1 MFRHIYYRHN
11 IWQFVQKPS
20 WYMQNNLQLI
30 SSGIS
35 LIDEGWGGLYKG
47 SNYLLIGGH
56 KSGKT
61 NFGMKFILEGA
72 QKKERGLYFT
82 SRTREELTGL
92 AEWMNLDSQHFI
104 DSREITTVRVIPP
117 DKDNLSGTPDQ
128 DLVDYFDDVIDMIEE
143 YYPSRIVFDEITPFI
158 RFKDTTL
165 LELIL
170 DKFKH
175 KLESHNITSII
186 ISSEPVT
193 DAMSALLQHLADV
206 SNGLIYL
213 DKEIND
219 LYGTISLLP
228 YIEHKSGELKSN
240 YVFDRDRGLK
250 IDLSVLN
257 TINKRQ
263 VRL

>member
-1 MFRHIYYRHN
+1 
-11 IWQFVQKPS
+11 
-20 WYMQNNLQLI
+20 MQNNEELI

-61 NFGMKFILEGA
+61 NFGLKFVLEGA
-72 QKKERGLYFT
+72 ANNERCLYFT
-82 SRTREELTGL
+82 SKTHEEVNKQ
-92 AEWMNLDSQHFI
+92 AEWMNLNPMDLIS
-104 DSREITTVRVIPP
+104 SKLITIVRVIPP
-117 DKDNLSGTPDQ
+117 DRDFTSHTPDQ
-128 DLVDYFDDVIDMIEE
+128 DLVDYFDDVINTINE
-143 YYPSRIVFDEITPFI
+143 YYPTRVVFDEITSFI
-158 RFKDTTL
+158 GFRDVTL

-170 DKFKH
+170 DKFKLN
-175 KLESHNITSII
+175 LESHNITSII
-186 ISSEPVT
+186 ISAEPVT

-240 YVFDRDRGLK
+240 YIFDREIGLK
-250 IDLSVLN
+250 IDLSVLKSSEK
-257 TINKRQ
+257 KRR
-263 VRL
+263 VKF

>member
-1 MFRHIYYRHN
+1 
-11 IWQFVQKPS
+11 
-20 WYMQNNLQLI
+20 MQNNLQLV

-61 NFGMKFILEGA
+61 NFSLRFILEGA
-72 QKKERGLYFT
+72 VQRERCIYFT
-82 SRTREELTGL
+82 SKTHNELFDQAVL
-92 AEWMNLDSQHFI
+92 MNPDYQSFI
-104 DSREITTVRVIPP
+104 DSRLVTVVRVIPP
-117 DKDNLSGTPDQ
+117 NKDFPTTTPDQ
-128 DLVDYFDDVIDMIEE
+128 DLVDYFDDVITIIDE
-143 YYPSRIVFDEITPFI
+143 YHPARIVFDEITPFI
-158 RFKDTTL
+158 GFKDVTL

-175 KLESHNITSII
+175 NLENHNITSII
-186 ISSEPVT
+186 ISAEPVT
-193 DAMSALLQHLADV
+193 DVMSALLQHLADV

-240 YVFDRDRGLK
+240 YIFDGEKGLK

-257 TINKRQ
+257 NSVKKRQ
-263 VRL
+263 VKF

>member
-1 MFRHIYYRHN
+1 
-11 IWQFVQKPS
+11 
-20 WYMQNNLQLI
+20 MQNNVKLI

-35 LIDEGWGGLYKG
+35 LIDEGWGGLYKA

-61 NFGMKFILEGA
+61 NFGLRFVLEGA
-72 QKKERGLYFT
+72 AHNERCLYFT
-82 SRTREELTGL
+82 SRTHEEVT
-92 AEWMNLDSQHFI
+92 AQTDWMNLNQMDLIS
-104 DSREITTVRVIPP
+104 SRLVKVVRVVPP
-117 DKDNLSGTPDQ
+117 DRDFSSNTPDQ
-128 DLVDYFDDVIDMIEE
+128 DLADYFDDVINTINE
-143 YYPSRIVFDEITPFI
+143 YYPSRVVFDEITSFI
-158 RFKDTTL
+158 GFKDDTL

-175 KLESHNITSII
+175 NLESHNITSII
-186 ISSEPVT
+186 ISAEPVT

-228 YIEHKSGELKSN
+228 YIEHESGELKSN
-240 YVFDRDRGLK
+240 YVFDRERGLK
-250 IDLSVLN
+250 IDLSVLEHSGK
-257 TINKRQ
+257 NKR
-263 VRL
+263 VKF

>member
-1 MFRHIYYRHN
+1 
-11 IWQFVQKPS
+11 
-20 WYMQNNLQLI
+20 MQNNLQLI

-56 KSGKT
+56 KSGKSS
-61 NFGMKFILEGA
+61 FGLRFLLEGA
-72 QKKERGLYFT
+72 EFKERGICFT
-82 SRTREELTGL
+82 TRTPDEVINQ
-92 AEWMNLDSQHFI
+92 ANWMNLNSNLINSDL
-104 DSREITTVRVIPP
+104 ITVVRIIPP
-117 DKDNLSGTPDQ
+117 DENGLLANTDQ
-128 DLVDYFDDVIDMIEE
+128 ELVDYFNDVINVIDDF
-143 YYPSRIVFDEITPFI
+143 YPTRIVFDEITPFI
-158 RFKDTTL
+158 RFKDETL

-170 DKFKH
+170 DKFDH
-175 KLESHNITSII
+175 NLENHNLTSIV
-186 ISSEPVT
+186 ISAEPVT
-193 DAMSALLQHLADV
+193 DSMSSLLQHLADV

-240 YVFDRDRGLK
+240 YIFDNERGLK

-257 TINKRQ
+257 NSVKKRR
-263 VRL
+263 VKF

>member
-1 MFRHIYYRHN
+1 
-11 IWQFVQKPS
+11 
-20 WYMQNNLQLI
+20 MQNNLELI

-35 LIDEGWGGLYKG
+35 LIDEGWGGLYRG

-61 NFGMKFILEGA
+61 NFGLKFVLEGA
-72 QKKERGLYFT
+72 AHNERCLYFT
-82 SRTREELTGL
+82 SKTHEEVNKQ
-92 AEWMNLDSQHFI
+92 AEWMNLNPMDLIS
-104 DSREITTVRVIPP
+104 SRLITIVRVIPP
-117 DKDNLSGTPDQ
+117 DRDLPSHTPDQ
-128 DLVDYFDDVIDMIEE
+128 DLVDYFDDVINTINE
-143 YYPSRIVFDEITPFI
+143 YYPTRVVFDEITSFI
-158 RFKDTTL
+158 GFRDITL

-175 KLESHNITSII
+175 NLESHNITSII
-186 ISSEPVT
+186 ISAEPVT

-240 YVFDRDRGLK
+240 YIFDRERGLK
-250 IDLSVLN
+250 IDLSVLESSG
-257 TINKRQ
+257 KRKQ
-263 VRL
+263 VKF

>member
-1 MFRHIYYRHN
+1 
-11 IWQFVQKPS
+11 
-20 WYMQNNLQLI
+20 MQNNSELI

-61 NFGMKFILEGA
+61 NFGLKFVLEGA
-72 QKKERGLYFT
+72 MNNERSLYFT
-82 SRTREELTGL
+82 SKTHEELIAQ
-92 AEWMNLDSQHFI
+92 AEWMKLNTMDLIS
-104 DSREITTVRVIPP
+104 SRRVTIVRVIPP
-117 DKDNLSGTPDQ
+117 DRNIPLSSPDQ
-128 DLVDYFDDVIDMIEE
+128 DLVDYFDDVIDTINEH
-143 YYPSRIVFDEITPFI
+143 YPSRVVFDEITSFI
-158 RFKDTTL
+158 GFKDVTL

-175 KLESHNITSII
+175 NLESHNITSII
-186 ISSEPVT
+186 ISAEPVT
-193 DAMSALLQHLADV
+193 DTMSVLLQHLADI

-240 YVFDRDRGLK
+240 YIFDRERGLK
-250 IDLSVLN
+250 IDLSVLEN
-257 TINKRQ
+257 AVKKKKIKS
-263 VRL
+263 

>member
-1 MFRHIYYRHN
+1 
-11 IWQFVQKPS
+11 
-20 WYMQNNLQLI
+20 MQNNLQLI

-61 NFGMKFILEGA
+61 SFGLRFIMEGA
-72 QKKERGLYFT
+72 AQKERGIYFT
-82 SRTREELTGL
+82 SRNREELTDQ
-92 AEWMNLDSQHFI
+92 AEKMNLNHQNLIGSNLITIVRIMPPENEFI
-104 DSREITTVRVIPP
+104 STV
-117 DKDNLSGTPDQ
+117 PDQ
-128 DLVDYFDDVIDMIEE
+128 NLVDYFDDVITMIDEH
-143 YYPSRIVFDEITPFI
+143 YPSRIVFDEITSFI
-158 RFKDTTL
+158 RFKDETL
-165 LELIL
+165 LELVL
-170 DKFKH
+170 DKFNH
-175 KLESHNITSII
+175 NLENHNITSIVT
-186 ISSEPVT
+186 SSEPVT
-193 DAMSALLQHLADV
+193 DAMSALLQHLADF

-240 YVFDRDRGLK
+240 YIFDGERGLK

-257 TINKRQ
+257 NLNRKRP
-263 VRL
+263 VKF

>member
-1 MFRHIYYRHN
+1 
-11 IWQFVQKPS
+11 
-20 WYMQNNLQLI
+20 MQNKLQLI

-61 NFGMKFILEGA
+61 NFGLRFVLEGA
-72 QKKERGLYFT
+72 AQNERCIYFT
-82 SRTREELTGL
+82 SKTQKELTDL
-92 AEWMNLDSQHFI
+92 IKCMNIDKRNLFDSHL
-104 DSREITTVRVIPP
+104 ITIVRIIPP
-117 DKDNLSGTPDQ
+117 NRDIPYRTPDQ
-128 DLVDYFDDVIDMIEE
+128 DLVDYFDDIIRTIDEFF
-143 YYPSRIVFDEITPFI
+143 PSRIVFDEITSFLG
-158 RFKDTTL
+158 FKDVTL

-170 DKFKH
+170 DKFKLN
-175 KLESHNITSII
+175 LENHNITSII
-186 ISSEPVT
+186 ISAEPVT

-228 YIEHKSGELKSN
+228 YIEHNSGELKSN
-240 YVFDRDRGLK
+240 YVFDRERGLE

-257 TINKRQ
+257 NTNSKRR
-263 VRL
+263 VKF

>member
-1 MFRHIYYRHN
+1 
-11 IWQFVQKPS
+11 
-20 WYMQNNLQLI
+20 MQNKTQLI

-61 NFGMKFILEGA
+61 NFGLRFVLEGA
-72 QKKERGLYFT
+72 AQNERCIYFT
-82 SRTREELTGL
+82 SKSPKELTDL
-92 AEWMNLDSQHFI
+92 IKWMKIDNRNLFNSKL
-104 DSREITTVRVIPP
+104 ITIVRIIPP
-117 DKDNLSGTPDQ
+117 DREQPYKTPDQ
-128 DLVDYFDDVIDMIEE
+128 DLVDYFDDVINMIDAFV
-143 YYPSRIVFDEITPFI
+143 PSRIVFDEITSFI
-158 RFKDTTL
+158 GFKDVTL

-170 DKFKH
+170 DKFKLN
-175 KLESHNITSII
+175 LENHNITSII
-186 ISSEPVT
+186 ISDEPVT

-240 YVFDRDRGLK
+240 YVFDRERGLE

-257 TINKRQ
+257 NMNKQKR
-263 VRL
+263 VKF

>member
-1 MFRHIYYRHN
+1 
-11 IWQFVQKPS
+11 
-20 WYMQNNLQLI
+20 MQNNVELI

-61 NFGMKFILEGA
+61 NFGLRFVLEGA
-72 QKKERGLYFT
+72 AHNERCLYFT
-82 SRTREELTGL
+82 SGTHEAVTSQ
-92 AEWMNLDSQHFI
+92 ADWMNLNPMDLIS
-104 DSREITTVRVIPP
+104 SRLITVARVVPP
-117 DKDNLSGTPDQ
+117 DKNFASHTPDQ
-128 DLVDYFDDVIDMIEE
+128 DLADYFDDVITMINE
-143 YYPSRIVFDEITPFI
+143 YYPSRVVFDEITSFI
-158 RFKDTTL
+158 GFKDVTL

-175 KLESHNITSII
+175 NLESHNITSII
-186 ISSEPVT
+186 VSAEPVT

-240 YVFDRDRGLK
+240 YVFDRERGLK
-250 IDLSVLN
+250 IDLSVLEN
-257 TINKRQ
+257 SGKKRR
-263 VRL
+263 VKF